1 MGGADKTTTIQNNP
15 LDSYT
20 SPSPYVHPAVKL
32 LRLWAEFSGNTS
44 DRKRDFDRTCK
55 WGAMILGCG
64 KWNEC
69 GYPILGIAR
78 VWCWW
83 CQLE

>member
-44 DRKRDFDRTCK
+44 DRKRGFDRTCK
-55 WGAMILGCG
+55 
-64 KWNEC
+64 
-69 GYPILGIAR
+69 
-78 VWCWW
+78 
-83 CQLE
+83 